1 MNTKNRMEIMQN
13 SYIIKK
19 PYLESKPSVSELK
32 IIWGKYFKMFSVN
45 ISNLNAISKRALI

>member
-32 IIWGKYFKMFSVN
+32 TIWGKYFKMFSVN